1 MRAIRIGLL
10 GCGVVGQGILRLLR
24 EHAGSLERRLGAP
37 IEVRRVVAKTEGK
50 ARDEHVSEALLSF
63 DPETVLGDPDIDVVV
78 EVVGGLEPAGRFVRT
93 ALERGK
99 SVVTANKF
107 LLAEEGHALFELAEE
122 RGADLYFEAAV
133 CGGIPVIRVLREA
146 LVADSVVAVRGI
158 VNGTSNYILSRMQN
172 EKIDYAVA
180 LAAAQEAGYAEADPS
195 LDVNGGDAT
204 HKLTILATL
213 AFGAK
218 LLPSQVTTEGI
229 EHITA
234 TDMKMAER
242 FGYVIKLL
250 ATARA
255 LPVGMLDLRVHPAL
269 VPRASVLASI
279 HGALNAVYLEGAM
292 LGPSLLSGYGAGAMP
307 TAMSV
312 VSDIVDVGRNI
323 LRGSRGRVPQR
334 TVPSE
339 LLLRREVQPAGMH
352 VSPYYLR
359 FSVMDR
365 PNVIAKIASVLGA
378 FDIAIHQMIQE
389 ARAAGPR
396 APVQVVVPTHP
407 TRDDA
412 LRAALREVQ
421 MLSGI
426 TETPRATRI
435 ETAT

>member
-1 MRAIRIGLL
+1 
-10 GCGVVGQGILRLLR
+10 
-24 EHAGSLERRLGAP
+24 
-37 IEVRRVVAKTEGK
+37 
-50 ARDEHVSEALLSF
+50 
-63 DPETVLGDPDIDVVV
+63 
-78 EVVGGLEPAGRFVRT
+78 
-93 ALERGK
+93 
-99 SVVTANKF
+99 
-107 LLAEEGHALFELAEE
+107 
-122 RGADLYFEAAV
+122 
-133 CGGIPVIRVLREA
+133 
-146 LVADSVVAVRGI
+146 
-158 VNGTSNYILSRMQN
+158 
-172 EKIDYAVA
+172 
-180 LAAAQEAGYAEADPS
+180 
-195 LDVNGGDAT
+195 
-204 HKLTILATL
+204 
-213 AFGAK
+213 
-218 LLPSQVTTEGI
+218 
-229 EHITA
+229 
-234 TDMKMAER
+234 
-242 FGYVIKLL
+242 
-250 ATARA
+250 
-255 LPVGMLDLRVHPAL
+255 VHPAL

-396 APVQVVVPTHP
+396 APVQVVVLTHP

-426 TETPRATRI
+426 TETPRAIRI

>member
-1 MRAIRIGLL
+1 MRSIRVGLL
-10 GCGVVGQGILRLLR
+10 GCGVVGQGTLRLLR
-24 EHAGSLERRLGAP
+24 EHAQSLERRLGAP
-37 IEVRRVVAKTEGK
+37 IEVRRVVAKDQEK
-50 ARDEHVSEALLSF
+50 QRDPLIPKGLVSYDPSSVLE
-63 DPETVLGDPDIDVVV
+63 DPEIDIVV
-78 EVVGGLEPAGRFVRT
+78 ELMGGLEPAGTYVRT

-107 LLAEEGHALFELAEE
+107 LLAEQGHALFELAEE

-133 CGGIPVIRVLREA
+133 CGGIPIIRVLREA
-146 LVADSVVAVRGI
+146 LVADSIVAVRGI
-158 VNGTSNYILSRMQN
+158 VNGTSNYILSRMQA

-180 LAAAQEAGYAEADPS
+180 LQSAQEAGYAEADPS

-218 LLPSQVTTEGI
+218 LLPSHVSTEGI
-229 EHITA
+229 EEISA
-234 TDMKMAER
+234 LDMRMAER
-242 FGYVIKLL
+242 FGYAIKLL
-250 ATARA
+250 ATARE
-255 LPVGMLDLRVHPAL
+255 LPVGTLDLRVHPAFI
-269 VPRASVLASI
+269 PTSSVLASI
-279 HGALNAVYLEGAM
+279 HGALNAVFLEGAM

-312 VSDIVDVGRNI
+312 VSDLVDVGRNT

-334 TVPSE
+334 TVRSD
-339 LLLRREVQPAGMH
+339 LLAHRQVQPAGML

-359 FSVMDR
+359 FGVHDR

-389 ARAAGPR
+389 ARTSDPGSKMD
-396 APVQVVVPTHP
+396 VVVFTRP

-412 LRAALREVQ
+412 LRSALREIQ

-426 TETPRATRI
+426 VETPRAIRV
-435 ETAT
+435 ESA

>member
-1 MRAIRIGLL
+1 MPAIRVGLL

-37 IEVRRVVAKTEGK
+37 IEVRRVVARSPDK
-50 ARDEHVSEALLSF
+50 ARGPHVPLDRLSF
-63 DPETVLGDPDIDVVV
+63 EPEDVLGDPEVDVVV
-78 EVVGGLEPAGRFVRT
+78 EVMGGLEPAGAFVRT
-93 ALERGK
+93 AIERGK
-99 SVVTANKF
+99 SVVTANKS
-107 LLAEEGHALFELAEE
+107 LLAEQGHDLFEMAEA
-122 RGADLYFEAAV
+122 RGVDLYFEAAV
-133 CGGIPVIRVLREA
+133 CGGVPVIRVLREA
-146 LVADSVVAVRGI
+146 LVADAIVAVRGI
-158 VNGTSNYILSRMQN
+158 VNGTSNYVLSRMQT
-172 EKIDYAVA
+172 EKVDYAVA
-180 LAAAQEAGYAEADPS
+180 LAAAQEAGYAEADPT
-195 LDVNGGDAT
+195 LDVSGMDAT

-229 EHITA
+229 EDVTA
-234 TDMKMAER
+234 LDMRMAER

-279 HGALNAVYLEGAM
+279 HGALNAVVVEGAM
-292 LGPSLLSGYGAGAMP
+292 LGPCLLSGYGAGAMP

-323 LRGSRGRVPQR
+323 LRGARGRVPQR

-339 LLLRREVQPAGMH
+339 FLARREVQPEGMH
-352 VSPYYLR
+352 VSPYYVR
-359 FSVMDR
+359 FSAIDR

-389 ARAAGPR
+389 ARAGTAR
-396 APVQVVVPTHP
+396 APVSVVVFTHP
-407 TRDDA
+407 TRHDA
-412 LRAALREVQ
+412 LRAALREIA

-426 TETPRATRI
+426 TEPPRAIRV
-435 ETAT
+435 ETAA

>member
-50 ARDEHVSEALLSF
+50 ARSYVAPELLSY
-63 DPETVLGDPDIDVVV
+63 DPETVLGDPEIDVVV
-78 EVVGGLEPAGRFVRT
+78 EVIGGLDPAGRYVRT

-158 VNGTSNYILSRMQN
+158 VNGTSNYILSRMQS
-172 EKIDYAVA
+172 EQIDYGVA
-180 LAAAQEAGYAEADPS
+180 LAAAQEAGYAEADPT

-218 LLPSQVTTEGI
+218 LLPSHVTTEGI

-234 TDMKMAER
+234 IDMKMAER

-250 ATARA
+250 ATARS

-269 VPRASVLASI
+269 VPKTSVLASI

-312 VSDIVDVGRNI
+312 VSDLVDVGRNI
-323 LRGSRGRVPQR
+323 LRDSRGRVPQR
-334 TVPSE
+334 TVPSGM
-339 LLLRREVQPAGMH
+339 LLRREVQPAGMH

-359 FSVMDR
+359 FAVMDR

-389 ARAAGPR
+389 ARASGPK
-396 APVQVVVPTHP
+396 APVHVVVLTHP

-412 LRAALREVQ
+412 LRSALREIQ

-426 TETPRATRI
+426 VEPPRAIRI
-435 ETAT
+435 ETAA

>member
-1 MRAIRIGLL
+1 
-10 GCGVVGQGILRLLR
+10 
-24 EHAGSLERRLGAP
+24 
-37 IEVRRVVAKTEGK
+37 
-50 ARDEHVSEALLSF
+50 
-63 DPETVLGDPDIDVVV
+63 
-78 EVVGGLEPAGRFVRT
+78 
-93 ALERGK
+93 
-99 SVVTANKF
+99 
-107 LLAEEGHALFELAEE
+107 
-122 RGADLYFEAAV
+122 
-133 CGGIPVIRVLREA
+133 
-146 LVADSVVAVRGI
+146 VAVRGI

-396 APVQVVVPTHP
+396 APVQVVVLTHP

-426 TETPRATRI
+426 TETPRAIRI